1 LRLFQSRDRAE
12 KLLFPIIRSDCERRT
27 STGWREPNGAN
38 RERANAGINRPP
50 CDQGICRKDEAAM
63 LAMRES
69 VLLVSVMSGL
79 ASVTHAAPEH
89 PNRSLTVSAAPHQV
103 SIGYGSPGAAWGRK
117 EPTHVAAA
125 YFGANPATFGAYTYT
140 ASVQLV
146 GSGSKRGLK
155 GELRFPAFSSIP
167 AVSVQII
174 ASAAATPMQVTAVK
188 VSEISER
195 RDMTETQ
202 IIVETETIFDVPA
215 NGLFY
220 ANVVVTG
227 VPLSPPASP
236 LGPNS
241 PHF

>member
-1 LRLFQSRDRAE
+1 
-12 KLLFPIIRSDCERRT
+12 
-27 STGWREPNGAN
+27 
-38 RERANAGINRPP
+38 
-50 CDQGICRKDEAAM
+50 M
-63 LAMRES
+63 LAKRES
-69 VLLVSVMSGL
+69 VLFVSVVFGL
-79 ASVTHAAPEH
+79 ASAAHAAPEH
-89 PNRSLTVSAAPHQV
+89 PNRSLTISAAPQQV
-103 SIGYGSPGAAWGRK
+103 STGYGSPGAAWGAAWGRK
-117 EPTHVAAA
+117 EITRVAAV

-155 GELRFPAFSSIP
+155 GELRFPAFSSSP

-195 RDMTETQ
+195 RDTTETQ

-227 VPLSPPASP
+227 VPVSPPANP